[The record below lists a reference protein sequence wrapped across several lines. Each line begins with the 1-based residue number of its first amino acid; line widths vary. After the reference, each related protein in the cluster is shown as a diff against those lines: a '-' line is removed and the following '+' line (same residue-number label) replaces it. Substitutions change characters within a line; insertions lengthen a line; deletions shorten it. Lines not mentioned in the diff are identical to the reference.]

1 MKDIGFHRFV
11 RQWFE
16 TAFAGPTQVQLD
28 GWKAIARGRDTLI
41 SAPTGS
47 GKTLAAFLW
56 AIDSLFKKAENG
68 MLEDRIHV
76 VYISPLKALGNDI
89 EKNLR
94 GPLAAIHD
102 LARNAGLDPAEVRV
116 GVRSGDTPSY
126 ERQKQ
131 IKRPPHILITTPES
145 FYILLTAEKSRA
157 ILKRAESIIVDE
169 IHAVADSKRGTH
181 LALSLERFDRLV
193 ERPVQRIGL
202 SATQNPV
209 DEVARLLI
217 GQRRCLPDG
226 RPDCT
231 IVDTGHRR
239 EIDLSV
245 ELVDYELG
253 PIASHELRASIY
265 DRMVELVRAHRTTI
279 IFTNTRRMVERV
291 AHSLTERLG
300 KDKVRAH
307 HGSLSRDTR
316 LGAEQGLKSGEI
328 PVVVATASLELGIDV
343 GHVDLVCHLGAPRS
357 IAQLLQ
363 RVGRS
368 GHFLGAIPKGVL
380 FPLTRDELVQAAAAV
395 RAVESGT
402 LDRLSI
408 PTNGLDILAQQIVA
422 QVASEEMHVEE
433 LWDMVIG
440 SYPYRG
446 IERSDFDD
454 VLEMLSEG
462 VSTRRGRR
470 SAHLHYDRVNGR
482 LRPRRGARL
491 AAITSGGSIP
501 DMADYDVV
509 EDGSNAF
516 VGTVNEDFAIES
528 LAGDI
533 FQLGNSSW
541 RVQRIEAG
549 RVRVTDAEGLP
560 PTIPFWMGEAP
571 GRTLELSDAVARL
584 RTDVAERLG
593 DLKACAEWLMAET
606 HVDDSGAEQ
615 IIGYV
620 REALAV
626 LGTLPS
632 QNQVIAERFFD
643 EAGGM
648 QLVIHAPFGAR
659 VNRALGLALR
669 KSFCVSF
676 DFELQ
681 AAATDDGV
689 VLSLG
694 EQHSFP
700 LENIFSMTN
709 ARKIEP
715 DLVQATLQSPMF
727 TNRWRWN
734 ATRALAMLRFTGGK
748 RVPIALQRMR
758 AEDLLS
764 AVFPAQLGCQDNRI
778 GNIEPPDHPLVSET
792 IDNCLH
798 EAMDL
803 NGAKALLAGMESGA
817 IATVAVETPSPS
829 PLSHEILNANP
840 YAFLDDA
847 PLEERRARAVT
858 LRRFDPDL
866 AAGIG
871 ALDNAAIAEVRRQ
884 AWPEIRD
891 AEELHDAMCSLGL
904 LPTSDPLLAHSLIAS
919 ALAQLRASDRVVCAR
934 WSLGGTGDADD
945 DGKVSRHEAW
955 VPAERAELVRRA
967 VTDVSFDPEPVRVE
981 RSRALVA
988 KSEDAEIFDDDPD
1001 TALKEI
1007 LRGWM
1012 ESVGPTT
1019 AAAIARRLGLAEARV
1034 NAALARLEL
1043 DGVILQGRFTN
1054 ETSAVDAVEWCER
1067 GLLARIHRLTIG
1079 TLRKEIE
1086 PVSSV
1091 DFMRF
1096 LFRWQHVAHGTQLHG
1111 KDGLRNI
1118 VAQLQG
1124 LELPGPAW
1132 ERDVLAARV
1141 ANYDPEMLEQ
1151 LCLAGEVAWGRLA
1164 FAVAS
1169 RGDEGAARKRRRTIT
1184 RSAPLAFFLR
1194 EDRYTLLQPLPAERA
1209 WLEAISESAR
1219 SVYQQLETKGASF
1232 LADISQAT
1240 GALPTETEEALWELV
1255 ASGLVT
1261 GDGIAGLRT
1270 LLLPSDK
1277 RNAVRRVRLAPHL
1290 RALPGRVA
1298 RRIMPVGR
1306 WALMRDNETT
1316 EVDSA
1321 VCASAFVEQLLN
1333 RYGVVFRD
1341 LCVRESRRFPWRVT
1355 LYELRR
1361 LEACGAVRGGRF
1373 VDGYVGEQFALPD
1386 AVELLRRIR
1395 RDKSEDATVLVSAA
1409 DPLNLVGILSAG
1421 ERVSPLEQKVIAY
1434 KGGVPIEIGDL
1445 GSVRSKLQPGRTPG
1459 QRFTLH

>member
-1 MKDIGFHRFV
+1 MKDIGFHRVV

-28 GWKAIARGRDTLI
+28 GWKAISEGRDTLI

-56 AIDSLFKKAENG
+56 AVDSLFKKAENG

-76 VYISPLKALGNDI
+76 VYVSPLKALGNDI

-102 LARNAGLDPAEVRV
+102 LARAAGMDPAEVRV
-116 GVRSGDTPSY
+116 GVRSGDTPSA
-126 ERQKQ
+126 ERQRQ
-131 IKRPPHILITTPES
+131 IRRPPHILITTPES

-181 LALSLERFDRLV
+181 LALSLARFDRLA

-202 SATQNPV
+202 SATQNPI
-209 DEVARLLI
+209 DDVARLLI

-226 RPDCT
+226 RPDCS
-231 IVDTGHRR
+231 IVDSGHHR

-265 DRMVELVRAHRTTI
+265 DRMVELVREHRTTI

-395 RAVESGT
+395 RAVECGT
-402 LDRLSI
+402 LDRLVI
-408 PTNGLDILAQQIVA
+408 PSNALDILAQQIVA
-422 QVASEEMHVEE
+422 QVAAEEMDVEE
-433 LWDMVIG
+433 IWDMVIG
-440 SYPYRG
+440 TYPYRDLA
-446 IERSDFDD
+446 RSHFDD
-454 VLEMLSEG
+454 VIEMLAEG

-482 LRPRRGARL
+482 VRPRRGARL
-491 AAITSGGSIP
+491 AAITSGGAIA

-516 VGTVNEDFAIES
+516 VGTVNEDFAIET

-541 RVQRIEAG
+541 RVQRVEAG
-549 RVRVTDAEGLP
+549 RVRVTNAEGLP
-560 PTIPFWMGEAP
+560 PTIPFWVGESP
-571 GRTLELSDAVARL
+571 GRTPELSDAVARL
-584 RTDVAERLG
+584 REDVAARLG
-593 DLKACAEWLMAET
+593 DLTALADWLMTET
-606 HVDDSGAEQ
+606 HVDQAGAEQ

-620 REALAV
+620 RESLAV
-626 LGTLPS
+626 LGSLPS
-632 QNQVIAERFFD
+632 QQKVIAERFFD

-648 QLVIHAPFGAR
+648 QLVLHAPFGAR
-659 VNRALGLALR
+659 INRAIGLALR

-709 ARKIEP
+709 ERKIEP
-715 DLVQATLQSPMF
+715 DLVQASLQSPMF

-734 ATRALAMLRFTGGK
+734 ATRSLAMLRHMGGK

-764 AVFPAQLGCQDNRI
+764 AIFPAQLGCQDNRVGKI
-778 GNIEPPDHPLVSET
+778 DPPDHPLVTET
-792 IDNCLH
+792 IDNCLR
-798 EAMDL
+798 EAMDTD
-803 NGAKALLAGMESGA
+803 GAKALLAGMESGA
-817 IATVAVETPSPS
+817 IETIAVETPSPS

-866 AAGIG
+866 ASGIG
-871 ALDNAAIAEVRRQ
+871 ALDVAAIAEVRRQ

-891 AEELHDAMCSLGL
+891 ADELHDVLCTLAVLPVADPATDSSLV
-904 LPTSDPLLAHSLIAS
+904 AH
-919 ALAQLRASDRVVCAR
+919 ALASLRAADRVVLAR
-934 WSLGGTGDADD
+934 WDIPACGDIANRSSTD
-945 DGKVSRHEAW
+945 SATTAHEAW
-955 VPAERAELVRRA
+955 VPAERADVVRRA
-967 VTDVSFDPEPVRVE
+967 IAGVTFDPEPVRVE
-981 RSRALVA
+981 RSRPLVA
-988 KSEDAEIFDDDPD
+988 DRDEAEMFANDPD

-1012 ESVGPTT
+1012 ESLGPTSVT
-1019 AAAIARRLGLAEARV
+1019 SLAARLGLEEARV
-1034 NAALARLEL
+1034 NATLARLEL
-1043 DGVILQGRFTN
+1043 DGVILQGRFTA
-1054 ETSAVDAVEWCER
+1054 ETGDIEWCER

-1086 PVSSV
+1086 PVSAV

-1096 LFRWQHVAHGTQLHG
+1096 LLRWHHVADGTQLHG
-1111 KDGLRNI
+1111 KDGLRNVI
-1118 VAQLQG
+1118 AQLQG

-1132 ERDVLAARV
+1132 ERDVLPARM
-1141 ANYDPEMLEQ
+1141 AKYDPDMLEQ
-1151 LCLAGEVAWGRLA
+1151 LCLAGEIAWGRLS
-1164 FAVAS
+1164 FS
-1169 RGDEGAARKRRRTIT
+1169 SPTNIDEGAARKRRRTIT

-1194 EDRYTLLQPLPAERA
+1194 EDSDTLLEPLPTERA
-1209 WLEAISESAR
+1209 WLEAISKTAR
-1219 SVYQQLETKGASF
+1219 TVYEHLETKGATF
-1232 LADISQAT
+1232 LSDIARAT
-1240 GALPTETEEALWELV
+1240 GGLPTETEEALWELV

-1270 LLLPSDK
+1270 LLLPAEK
-1277 RNAVRRVRLAPHL
+1277 RNAGRRVRLAPHL
-1290 RALPGRVA
+1290 RALPGRKP
-1298 RRIMPVGR
+1298 RRVMPVGR
-1306 WALMRDNETT
+1306 WSLMRSTDAVEP
-1316 EVDSA
+1316 DSGEA
-1321 VCASAFVEQLLN
+1321 AAAFVQQLLH

-1361 LEACGAVRGGRF
+1361 LEACGIVRGGRF
-1373 VDGYVGEQFALPD
+1373 VDGFVGEQFALPD
-1386 AVELLRRIR
+1386 AVDLLRRVR
-1395 RDKSEDATVLVSAA
+1395 RDKAEGGPVLVSAA

-1421 ERVSPLEQKVIAY
+1421 ERISPFEQKVIAY
-1434 KGGVPIEIGDL
+1434 RGGVAVETGDL
-1445 GSVRSKLQPGRTPG
+1445 GTVRSRLQAE
-1459 QRFTLH
+1459 LH

>member
-1 MKDIGFHRFV
+1 MQELGFHRLV

-16 TAFAGPTQVQLD
+16 TAFPGPTQVQLD
-28 GWKAIARGRDTLI
+28 GWKAISEGRDALI
-41 SAPTGS
+41 AAPTGS

-56 AIDSLFKKAENG
+56 AVNSLFKKAENG
-68 MLEDRIHV
+68 ALEDRIHV

-94 GPLAAIHD
+94 GPLAEID
-102 LARNAGLDPAEVRV
+102 ELARNAGLDPTEVRV
-116 GVRSGDTPSY
+116 GVRSGDTSGY
-126 ERQKQ
+126 ERQRQ

-157 ILKRAESIIVDE
+157 ILRRAETIIVDE

-181 LALSLERFDRLV
+181 LALSLERFDRLA

-202 SATQNPV
+202 SATQNPL

-217 GQRRCLPDG
+217 GARRCLPDG
-226 RPDCT
+226 RPQCT
-231 IVDTGHRR
+231 IVDSGHRR
-239 EIDLSV
+239 QIDLSI
-245 ELVDYELG
+245 ELIDYELG
-253 PIASHELRASIY
+253 PIASHELRGSIY
-265 DRMVELVRAHRTTI
+265 DRMAELVREHRSTI
-279 IFTNTRRMVERV
+279 VFTNTRRMVERV

-316 LGAEQGLKSGEI
+316 LGAEQGLKSGDI
-328 PVVVATASLELGIDV
+328 PVIVATASLELGIDV

-368 GHFLGAIPKGVL
+368 GHFLGAIPKGIL
-380 FPLTRDELVQAAAAV
+380 FPLTRDELVQAAASV
-395 RAVESGT
+395 RAVESGV

-408 PTNGLDILAQQIVA
+408 PTNALDILAQQIVA
-422 QVASEEMHVEE
+422 QVASEALDVEE
-433 LWDMVIG
+433 LWGMVT
-440 SYPYRG
+440 SSHPYRDL
-446 IERSDFDD
+446 ERSAFDD

-470 SAHLHYDRVNGR
+470 SAHIHYDRVNNH

-491 AAITSGGSIP
+491 AAITSGGAIP

-509 EDGSNAF
+509 EDASNAY

-533 FQLGNSSW
+533 FQLGNRSW
-541 RVQRIEAG
+541 RVQRIESG
-549 RVRVTDAEGLP
+549 RVRVNDAEGLP
-560 PTIPFWMGEAP
+560 PTIPFWMGESP
-571 GRTLELSDAVARL
+571 GRTRELSDAVACL
-584 RTDVAERLG
+584 RTDVAARLS
-593 DLKACAEWLMAET
+593 DLKACADWLMAET
-606 HVDDSGAEQ
+606 HVCQSGAEQ

-632 QNQVIAERFFD
+632 QNNVVAERFFD

-648 QLVIHAPFGAR
+648 QLVLHSPFGAR

-709 ARKIEP
+709 SRKIEP
-715 DLVQATLQSPMF
+715 DLVQASLQSPMF

-734 ATRALAMLRFTGGK
+734 ATRALAMLRFSGGK

-758 AEDLLS
+758 AEDLLA
-764 AVFPAQLGCQDNRI
+764 AVFPAQLGCQDNRVGKI
-778 GNIEPPDHPLVSET
+778 DPPDHPLVDET
-792 IDNCLH
+792 IDNCLR
-798 EAMDL
+798 EAMDTD
-803 NGAKALLAGMESGA
+803 GAKQLLEDMESGR
-817 IATVAVETPSPS
+817 INTVAVETPSPS

-866 AAGIG
+866 ASGIG
-871 ALDNAAIAEVRRQ
+871 ALDEAAIAEVRRQ

-891 AEELHDAMCSLGL
+891 ADELHDALCSLCI
-904 LPTSDPLLAHSLIAS
+904 LPANDP
-919 ALAQLRASDRVVCAR
+919 ALADGSFRTALDSLRAANRVVLAR
-934 WSLGGTGDADD
+934 WHNGGSGGGTDDA
-945 DGKVSRHEAW
+945 RPEFTAW
-955 VPAERAELVRRA
+955 VATERAELTRRA
-967 VTDVSFDPEPVRVE
+967 IADVKFDPEPVRIE
-981 RSRALVA
+981 RSRPLAA
-988 KSEDAEIFDDDPD
+988 GKDEAAMFATDPD
-1001 TALKEI
+1001 TAIKEI

-1012 ESVGPTT
+1012 EALGPTT
-1019 AAAIARRLGLAEARV
+1019 ERALAERLGLADPRV
-1034 NAALARLEL
+1034 RAALARLEL
-1043 DGVILQGRFTN
+1043 DGIVLQGRFTN
-1054 ETSAVDAVEWCER
+1054 TTTSVEWCER

-1096 LFRWQHVAHGTQLHG
+1096 LLRWQHLANGTQLHG

-1118 VAQLQG
+1118 IAQLQG
-1124 LELPGPAW
+1124 LELPAPAW
-1132 ERDVLAARV
+1132 ERDVLPARM
-1141 ANYDPEMLEQ
+1141 AKYDPDMLEQ
-1151 LCLAGEVAWGRLA
+1151 LCLAGEVAWGRLS
-1164 FAVAS
+1164 FANPTTV
-1169 RGDEGAARKRRRTIT
+1169 DEGAARRRRRTIT
-1184 RSAPLAFFLR
+1184 RSIPLAFFLR
-1194 EDRYTLLQPLPAERA
+1194 EDSETLLEALPPQRT
-1209 WLEAISESAR
+1209 WLEAISKTAR
-1219 SVYQQLETKGASF
+1219 DVYEHLETKGASF
-1232 LADISQAT
+1232 LADVARAT
-1240 GALPTETEEALWELV
+1240 GTLPTETEEALWELV

-1270 LLLPSDK
+1270 LMLPAAK
-1277 RNAVRRVRLAPHL
+1277 RAAGQRVRLAPHL
-1290 RALPGRVA
+1290 RALPGRKP
-1298 RRIMPVGR
+1298 RRMMPTGR
-1306 WALMRDNETT
+1306 WARLRSNDDAETDAG
-1316 EVDSA
+1316 EA
-1321 VCASAFVEQLLN
+1321 VAAFVMQLLN

-1361 LEACGAVRGGRF
+1361 MEACGTVRGGRF
-1373 VDGYVGEQFALPD
+1373 VDGFVGEQFALPE
-1386 AVELLRRIR
+1386 AVELLRRVR
-1395 RDKSEDATVLVSAA
+1395 REKAETGPILVSAA
-1409 DPLNLVGILSAG
+1409 DPLNLVGIVG
-1421 ERVSPLEQKVIAY
+1421 PGQRISPLEQKVIAY
-1434 KGGVPIEIGDL
+1434 RGGVAVEIGEL
-1445 GSVRSKLQPGRTPG
+1445 GSVRSRLQAE
-1459 QRFTLH
+1459 LH